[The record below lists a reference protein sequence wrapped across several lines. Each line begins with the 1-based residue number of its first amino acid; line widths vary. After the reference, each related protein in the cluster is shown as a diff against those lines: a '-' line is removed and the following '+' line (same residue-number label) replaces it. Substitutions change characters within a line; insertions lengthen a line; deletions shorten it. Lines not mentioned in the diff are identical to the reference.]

1 MGLVLLLVMVGVPI
15 VEIAVF
21 IEVGGRLGL
30 WPTLATVIL
39 TAMAGTAL
47 LRQQGLATLQRVH
60 ESLEANRFPM
70 AEVFDGLCL
79 LVAGALLLTPGFV
92 TDAAG
97 LLLFVPAVRGALRR
111 AFGRGFGG
119 GGGLGLGPG
128 LRLLFLWCASHDPVP
143 FGGVVGGYHGS
154 DGRTTVSGAAGAI
167 STRPNGR
174 WRLVGVVA
182 VILRR
187 NLVIFAVDDGAAAAG
202 GDRSRFFCPRV

>member
-1 MGLVLLLVMVGVPI
+1 MIGVPI
-15 VEIAVF
+15 IEIAVF

-30 WPTLATVIL
+30 WPTLATIIL

-97 LLLFVPAVRGALRR
+97 LLLFVPAVRVALRR
-111 AFGRGFGG
+111 AFGRYLVASGRLDAWTEKPGPFASGG
-119 GGGLGLGPG
+119 GGGDTVIDGE
-128 LRLLFLWCASHDPVP
+128 FHEVP
-143 FGGVVGGYHGS
+143 
-154 DGRTTVSGAAGAI
+154 
-167 STRPNGR
+167 PEN
-174 WRLVGVVA
+174 
-182 VILRR
+182 
-187 NLVIFAVDDGAAAAG
+187 AAANN
-202 GDRSRFFCPRV
+202 GDDMDQPPPAIGPR

>member
-1 MGLVLLLVMVGVPI
+1 MIGVPI

-30 WPTLATVIL
+30 WPTLATIIL

-47 LRQQGLATLQRVH
+47 LRQQGLATLQRVR

-97 LLLFVPAVRGALRR
+97 LLLFVPAVRVALRR
-111 AFGRGFGG
+111 AFGRYLVASGRLDAWTEKPGPFASGG
-119 GGGLGLGPG
+119 GGNTVIDGEY
-128 LRLLFLWCASHDPVP
+128 HEVP
-143 FGGVVGGYHGS
+143 P
-154 DGRTTVSGAAGAI
+154 
-167 STRPNGR
+167 PN
-174 WRLVGVVA
+174 
-182 VILRR
+182 
-187 NLVIFAVDDGAAAAG
+187 AAANN
-202 GDRSRFFCPRV
+202 GDDTDQPPPTIGPR

>member
-1 MGLVLLLVMVGVPI
+1 MGLVLLLAMIGVPI

-30 WPTLATVIL
+30 WPTLATIIL

-47 LRQQGLATLQRVH
+47 LRQQGLATLQRVR

-97 LLLFVPAVRGALRR
+97 LLLFVPAVRVALRQ
-111 AFGRGFGG
+111 AFGRYLVASGRLDVRTEKPGSVASGG
-119 GGGLGLGPG
+119 DGGDTVIDGEY
-128 LRLLFLWCASHDPVP
+128 HEVP
-143 FGGVVGGYHGS
+143 PEY
-154 DGRTTVSGAAGAI
+154 AAGNNGDDTDQPPPAI
-167 STRPNGR
+167 G
-174 WRLVGVVA
+174 
-182 VILRR
+182 
-187 NLVIFAVDDGAAAAG
+187 
-202 GDRSRFFCPRV
+202 PR

>member
-1 MGLVLLLVMVGVPI
+1 MGLVLLLVMIGVPI

-47 LRQQGLATLQRVH
+47 LRQQGLATLQRVR

-97 LLLFVPAVRGALRR
+97 LLLFVPAVRVALRQV
-111 AFGRGFGG
+111 FGRYLVASGRLDTWTEKQGPFASGG
-119 GGGLGLGPG
+119 GGTVIDGEY
-128 LRLLFLWCASHDPVP
+128 HEVP
-143 FGGVVGGYHGS
+143 PEN
-154 DGRTTVSGAAGAI
+154 AAGNNGNDTDQSPPTI
-167 STRPNGR
+167 RPR
-174 WRLVGVVA
+174 
-182 VILRR
+182 
-187 NLVIFAVDDGAAAAG
+187 
-202 GDRSRFFCPRV
+202 